1 MGELVPMRA
10 ASPGRRTSNDRA
22 LARIERQGQLALA
35 RIQQT
40 TLLRCAEVQAEAIVQ
55 SEKLREIDR
64 LVDDAMS
71 GQAFLY
77 AQEGHWAGE
86 DPVLRSDLHFFTEMS
101 KLAKGE
107 LIGDSIT
114 ALRRI

>member
-1 MGELVPMRA
+1 MGELVPARS
-10 ASPGRRTSNDRA
+10 ASPNRRAPSDRA

-40 TLLRCAEVQAEAIVQ
+40 TLLRCAEVQSEAIVQ
-55 SEKLREIDR
+55 DEKMHELDR

-77 AQEGHWAGE
+77 AREGHWAGE
-86 DPVLRSDLHFFTEMS
+86 DPVLRNDLHFFSEMA

-107 LIGDSIT
+107 LIGDIVT
-114 ALRRI
+114 VLRRI

>member
-1 MGELVPMRA
+1 MSRA
-10 ASPGRRTSNDRA
+10 PVDRA

-55 SEKLREIDR
+55 GEKLHEIDR
-64 LVDDAMS
+64 LVDDAIS
-71 GQAFLY
+71 DQAFLY
-77 AQEGHWAGE
+77 AREGHWAGE
-86 DPVLRSDLHFFTEMS
+86 DPVLRSDLHFFSDMA

-107 LIGDSIT
+107 LIGDT
-114 ALRRI
+114 VTVLRRI

>member
-1 MGELVPMRA
+1 MNELLPVRSGHLVSRA
-10 ASPGRRTSNDRA
+10 PVDRA

-55 SEKLREIDR
+55 GEKLHEIDR
-64 LVDDAMS
+64 LVDDAIS
-71 GQAFLY
+71 DQAFLY
-77 AQEGHWAGE
+77 AREGHWAGE
-86 DPVLRSDLHFFTEMS
+86 DPVLRSDLHFFSDMA

-107 LIGDSIT
+107 LIGDT
-114 ALRRI
+114 VTVL